1 MTPTF
6 SLSVGGFRREV
17 EITAVVDT
25 GFDDCLCLPTDLA
38 VTLGLE
44 LFTTADVEL
53 ADGSIK
59 KGGKELLAVE
69 LYKKY
74 TSELNGAP
82 YQNQA
87 FIAILVA
94 QLGMSKAGA
103 TTYNYNMKK
112 KFGGEI
118 ASKK

>member
-1 MTPTF
+1 MTPTC

-59 KGGKELLAVE
+59 KSLVFQGTAKLLGVSRPVPIYLTDSEEALIGTKLLAGCLLTIDFDQNKVVIRR
-69 LYKKY
+69 KKRR
-74 TSELNGAP
+74 
-82 YQNQA
+82 
-87 FIAILVA
+87 
-94 QLGMSKAGA
+94 
-103 TTYNYNMKK
+103 
-112 KFGGEI
+112 
-118 ASKK
+118 ASKVDD